1 MSIWYLAHIAGF
13 TMWLGGG
20 LAAMMVG
27 LQGKREDP
35 SAQPLVVRMLN
46 IIHRAIML
54 PGIILA
60 DASGGSLSAAAAR
73 AGAPSAWLMLM
84 QVCGVIAALLVLF
97 VSLPTL
103 SRLLRLSPVGDY
115 ATVYKALRRR
125 QAMAG
130 MIAGSLGILALLG
143 GVLHKY

>member
-1 MSIWYLAHIAGF
+1 MTIWHLAHIAGF
-13 TMWLGGG
+13 TLWLGGG

-35 SAQPLVVRMLN
+35 SAQPLVVRMLSR
-46 IIHRAIML
+46 IHRVVML

-60 DASGGSLSAAAAR
+60 VASGGYLSVPAAR

-84 QVCGVIAALLVLF
+84 QAGGIIAALLVLF

-115 ATVYKALRRR
+115 ATVYTALRRR

-130 MIAGSLGILALLG
+130 MIAGGLGILALVG